1 MKARNGAKNI
11 LFPFLSKL
19 RMPWQHSEREMKNNQ
34 CNKQKMLIGRFY
46 NNSTLFQL
54 PDNIYSHP
62 KMSNNYAD
70 RNLSLLTSQK
80 DKSQSLVR
88 FQTIKET
95 LRKNTKCLDH
105 TNMSNLFLMLFP
117 VCTVYRPILVPLAF
131 PPIYHKNLIPIL
143 EDRDHWGE
151 MPHQQKRENHKMKIH
166 RMDRGAAAVL
176 RDLIALR
183 QFIILGLLCLE
194 ETKILCHNHLL

>member
-1 MKARNGAKNI
+1 
-11 LFPFLSKL
+11 
-19 RMPWQHSEREMKNNQ
+19 
-34 CNKQKMLIGRFY
+34 
-46 NNSTLFQL
+46 
-54 PDNIYSHP
+54 
-62 KMSNNYAD
+62 MSNNYAD

-105 TNMSNLFLMLFP
+105 ANMSQLFLMLHP
-117 VCTVYRPILVPLAF
+117 VCTVNRPILVPLAF

-151 MPHQQKRENHKMKIH
+151 MPHQ
-166 RMDRGAAAVL
+166 
-176 RDLIALR
+176 
-183 QFIILGLLCLE
+183 
-194 ETKILCHNHLL
+194 